1 MCRLTPYA
9 YAVVLE
15 PEVTMFASNPRD
27 ALAFA
32 HEHARRLRDE
42 ATVERLSRR
51 PWLRRG
57 FAASLRSAANRI
69 DPAPLAHR
77 PA

>member
-15 PEVTMFASNPRD
+15 PEVTMFASDSRD
-27 ALAFA
+27 ALVFA
-32 HEHARRLRDE
+32 HEHARRLRDV
-42 ATVERLSRR
+42 ATVE
-51 PWLRRG
+51 
-57 FAASLRSAANRI
+57 
-69 DPAPLAHR
+69 LAHR